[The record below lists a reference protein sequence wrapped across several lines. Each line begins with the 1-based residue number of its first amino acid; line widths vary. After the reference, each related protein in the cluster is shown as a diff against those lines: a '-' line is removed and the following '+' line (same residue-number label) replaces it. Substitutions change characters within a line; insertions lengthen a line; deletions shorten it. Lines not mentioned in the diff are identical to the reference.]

1 MYTVDSYFQRLR
13 SQFRNFAF
21 LLLKCEIMK
30 YSSQLSQ
37 NYCWILEFAEIV
49 EGYRLILGEYKFAG
63 LIENLQF
70 TAYYDQ

>member
-1 MYTVDSYFQRLR
+1 
-13 SQFRNFAF
+13 
-21 LLLKCEIMK
+21 MK